1 MLLVLLVCLCK
12 SFQRTLFISLAAPRQ
27 LKRASLRSTCTSFLF
42 ASRTLLNLVLLEV
55 SFVLESGCKGIT
67 KSLTVQ
73 EFWRKSFKKVAFLV
87 HNWDKSRQT
96 GVFSPFL
103 GVFRLIGVKGYRYTY
118 IVEGVS
124 KVIIR
129 AESPISSI
137 AQGNALGKKV
147 YRIYRP
153 VMATL
158 SSHR

>member
-1 MLLVLLVCLCK
+1 M
-12 SFQRTLFISLAAPRQ
+12 
-27 LKRASLRSTCTSFLF
+27 
-42 ASRTLLNLVLLEV
+42 
-55 SFVLESGCKGIT
+55 
-67 KSLTVQ
+67 
-73 EFWRKSFKKVAFLV
+73 
-87 HNWDKSRQT
+87 

-153 VMATL
+153 VRATL

>member
-73 EFWRKSFKKVAFLV
+73 EFWRKSFKKLAFLAQ
-87 HNWDKSRQT
+87 NWPKSRQKH
-96 GVFSPFL
+96 VFKRFCLDFSFYNLFL
-103 GVFRLIGVKGYRYTY
+103 HKDPPIMASKQCNSATPYYIISYRN
-118 IVEGVS
+118 
-124 KVIIR
+124 K
-129 AESPISSI
+129 
-137 AQGNALGKKV
+137 
-147 YRIYRP
+147 
-153 VMATL
+153 
-158 SSHR
+158 